1 MVRRQIFFGGGG
13 LRCFLARDQTSY
25 DESEERGGRG
35 ERGREY
41 KGGLSRT
48 RKFSV
53 KSFARIAH
61 S

>member
-1 MVRRQIFFGGGG
+1 MVRRKSFFFW
-13 LRCFLARDQTSY
+13 LLCFLARDQISY
-25 DESEERGGRG
+25 DVSEERGCSG
-35 ERGREY
+35 ERGGEY